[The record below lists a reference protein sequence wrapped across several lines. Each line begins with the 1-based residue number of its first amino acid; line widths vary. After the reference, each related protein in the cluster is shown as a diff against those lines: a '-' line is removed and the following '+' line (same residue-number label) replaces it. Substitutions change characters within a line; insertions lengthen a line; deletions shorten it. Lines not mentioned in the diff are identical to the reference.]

1 MKNFE
6 AHRLLTDGEFK
17 EQFQNGTFQPASF
30 THEAHLRLAWIYIRQ
45 YGIDKAVEQVRL
57 HLQKFVALHGASDK
71 YNETVTVASIMA
83 VYHFMLRSQAQNFND
98 FIAENQGLKYNL
110 KELLLTHYDT
120 NIFADTKAKREFLE
134 PELLPFD

>member
-17 EQFQNGTFQPASF
+17 DQFQNGTFQPTGF
-30 THEAHLRLAWIYIRQ
+30 IHEAHLRLAWIYIHQ
-45 YGIDKAVEQVRL
+45 YGIDRAVEQVRL
-57 HLQKFVALHGASDK
+57 QLQKFGALHGASDK
-71 YNETVTVASIMA
+71 YNETVTTASIKA

-98 FIAENQGLKYNL
+98 FIAENQGLKYSL
-110 KELLLTHYDT
+110 KELLLMHYDT
-120 NIFADTKAKREFLE
+120 NIFADAKAKQEFLE